1 MEKYTIGLD
10 VGGTS
15 SKYGVVD
22 LSGKILEQGSLE
34 TCRTSEVEDF
44 VERLAVVLDPII
56 EKFGGPKNL
65 KGMGVGA
72 PNGNHYSGN
81 IELAPNLKWKGI
93 VPLAKLLEDKF
104 SMRTTLTNDA
114 NAAAMGEM
122 IYGAA
127 KGMKNFMVITLG
139 TGLGSGIV
147 VDGKVLLGVSGMA
160 GEVGQ
165 VIVENNGRLCG
176 CGRRGCLE
184 TYASATGIV
193 KTVREKL
200 KTEKSILSGEEVTS
214 ASIYKAAMAADKV
227 ALDAFAFTGEVLGL
241 ALANAVAFTSPE
253 AIFLFGG
260 LARSGDLLM
269 QPTQLSFEKNLHNIY
284 RGTVRLLHSALP
296 DSDAAILGA
305 SALV

>member
-22 LSGKILEQGSLE
+22 LAGKILEQGSLE
-34 TCRTSEVEDF
+34 TCRTSDVQDF
-44 VERLAVVLDPII
+44 VERLADVLNPLI
-56 EKFGGPKNL
+56 EKFGGAKNF

-72 PNGNHYSGN
+72 PNGNHYTGN
-81 IELAPNLKWKGI
+81 IELAPNLKWVGI
-93 VPLAKLLEDKF
+93 VPLAKLLEQKF

-127 KGMKNFMVITLG
+127 KGMKDFMVITLG

-165 VIVENNGRLCG
+165 VIVEKNGRLCG
-176 CGRRGCLE
+176 CGRQGCLE

-193 KTVREKL
+193 KTVKEKL
-200 KTEKSILSGEEVTS
+200 QTEKSSLTGQDITS
-214 ASIYKAAMAADKV
+214 ASISQAAQAGDKV
-227 ALDAFAFTGEVLGL
+227 ALEAFAFTGEILGL
-241 ALANAVAFTSPE
+241 ALANAVAFSSPE

-269 QPTQLSFEKNLHNIY
+269 KPTQEAFDKYLHNIFQ
-284 RGTVRLLHSALP
+284 GTVRLLPSALP